1 MSKGRSDQAAWLAI
15 IAAVSAVVLLQT
27 PSVVFAQATGT
38 ATIRG
43 TVRDTSGG
51 GVPGATVTL
60 TNTGTNAVT
69 TAVTD
74 GRGSYQF
81 IVFAGT
87 YSIKVELTDFKTIQH
102 EGIAIRP
109 ADTRGLDVR
118 LEVGTRAETVTV
130 TAVTDVI
137 QTETGSREGV
147 LTDDQ
152 IENLSVIGRSSLEL
166 LRILPGVVA
175 PDASAFESV
184 SFGGGA
190 NDTRGYTFN
199 GIPRRTTPSTS
210 TARRSSILGATV
222 ASSSP

>member
-175 PDASAFESV
+175 RTLPHSRASASAAV
-184 SFGGGA
+184 RT
-190 NDTRGYTFN
+190 TRGGTRSMASA
-199 GIPRRTTPSTS
+199 RRTTPSTS